1 MVGTNM
7 VGTETKQKD
16 MTSTDL
22 EMSTIDRSDFAGE
35 GSPHHI
41 HFEYPQ
47 TPPPNNH
54 RPSVSGTIGASKQSV
69 ALESK
74 QVISLKRPPTF
85 NHQRASR
92 CIRTGSP
99 LRSRIQENCLTVHTT
114 NINGSLEKNKRN
126 GVVYLVLGIFNRVDG
141 RPEEHLIH
149 LENEDKLFRSIF
161 KGIIHLR
168 GVSGFF
174 SLKDVKQ
181 FSIFTCNV
189 ETGVHRRMKLDT
201 ESEDALHQFFMA
213 YDSWSSWSDWFDIDQ
228 TNSRFKSCIRR
239 ILFWWK
245 SSSALEDRAATDSKT
260 LNLGWTEWIHRALN
274 NGSYHA
280 EVVISPIDGT
290 LVYPHVH
297 PTGSPNGIMY
307 GDSGGHA
314 KNNGNESMPS
324 TQRPLPPTS
333 QIDEKPLPVYSLEV
347 VLGWSPRRIGAVVF
361 APVLISLIV
370 GLVLNSRDWG
380 DGETI
385 EMSWAVG
392 TYVATTGGIIAALM
406 AVVSEI
412 QKPAERIT

>member
-1 MVGTNM
+1 MSHSQSEEMSRADG
-7 VGTETKQKD
+7 
-16 MTSTDL
+16 SDL
-22 EMSTIDRSDFAGE
+22 EGQAF
-35 GSPHHI
+35 PQHI
-41 HFEYPQ
+41 RFEDPQ
-47 TPPPNNH
+47 TQIPPPNNH
-54 RPSVSGTIGASKQSV
+54 RPSVSGAIGPSKQSV

-74 QVISLKRPPTF
+74 EVISLNRPPTF

-99 LRSRIQENCLTVHTT
+99 SKARKPENNLPVHTT
-114 NINGSLEKNKRN
+114 DIDGSLEANQRT
-126 GVVYLVLGIFNRVDG
+126 GIVYLVLGIFNRVDG
-141 RPEEHLIH
+141 RPEERLIH
-149 LENEDKLFRSIF
+149 VENEDELFRSIF
-161 KGIIHLR
+161 RGIIHLR

-189 ETGVHRRMKLDT
+189 ESGVHRRMRLDT

-228 TNSRFKSCIRR
+228 TNSRIIRR
-239 ILFWWK
+239 FFFWRK
-245 SSSALEDRAATDSKT
+245 ESSALEDRADTDSRT

-274 NGSYHA
+274 NGSYHVDIA
-280 EVVISPIDGT
+280 ISPVDGS
-290 LVYPHVH
+290 LAFPHVH
-297 PTGSPNGIMY
+297 SHGSASGIMT
-307 GDSGGHA
+307 GDPKRSA
-314 KNNGNESMPS
+314 NGSAIGNVNGSMPS
-324 TQRPLPPTS
+324 THPLRPTS
-333 QIDEKPLPVYSLEV
+333 QIDEKPHPVYSLEV